1 MKRESQVV
9 DLKDARS
16 VGADLRMG
24 AGELNVTGGTD
35 ALMEADFAYN
45 VADWK
50 PHVSY

>member
-1 MKRESQVV
+1 V

-50 PHVSY
+50 PDVSY